1 VPNKNMRLNKK
12 QRRTIRH
19 KQIRRK
25 IFGSAKKPRL
35 VAFRSNIHIYAQ
47 IIDDKNKKTIVS
59 ASDFEL
65 EKVKDKVKKSK
76 VEKAKEVGKLIGQ
89 KALAKKISEIVFDRA
104 GYKYHGRIKSLA
116 EGAREAGLKF

>member
-1 VPNKNMRLNKK
+1 
-12 QRRTIRH
+12 
-19 KQIRRK
+19 
-25 IFGSAKKPRL
+25 L
-35 VAFRSNIHIYAQ
+35 VAFRSNTHIYAQ